1 MDQTSTVEILD
12 RCSVCVASKRSA
24 QYCRVT
30 LAHTAPRATVCAS
43 CLDNQATVTECRLKE
58 GHRDP
63 GVSTNIAVSDLQSY
77 KLPQCCTQLTS
88 LSLSKDKAGLST
100 YTGYMRGYTTK
111 KWSEWLNSYALQTN
125 FKFVA
130 NREVDNR
137 EGKAKSGMM
146 MVDKKL
152 QRYVSIENKK

>member
-30 LAHTAPRATVCAS
+30 LAHTASRATVCAS
-43 CLDNQATVTECRLKE
+43 CLDSQATVTECRLKE

-63 GVSTNIAVSDLQSY
+63 GVSTNVAVSDLQSY

-100 YTGYMRGYTTK
+100 CTGFMRGYTTK
-111 KWSEWLNSYALQTN
+111 KSCGLTSVHARIIILLHITEPPRN
-125 FKFVA
+125 VA
-130 NREVDNR
+130 QAVTT
-137 EGKAKSGMM
+137 KS
-146 MVDKKL
+146 VKRLSLRRPDK
-152 QRYVSIENKK
+152 

>member
-1 MDQTSTVEILD
+1 MDQTSTVEILN

-63 GVSTNIAVSDLQSY
+63 GVSTNVAVSDLQSY

-100 YTGYMRGYTTK
+100 YTGFMRGYTTK
-111 KWSEWLNSYALQTN
+111 KTRLTSRMRLTRSLLYLIKLTVKRRQC
-125 FKFVA
+125 
-130 NREVDNR
+130 
-137 EGKAKSGMM
+137 GM
-146 MVDKKL
+146 
-152 QRYVSIENKK
+152 YVLCI